1 MIPVTEFAIGSS
13 LPEQVLSPLGSGT
26 GFTVEGNL
34 GGSRVSV
41 VPQTLADC
49 RSCCASKISSISV
62 VGMAGAPANAVTTTL
77 TGTLTSDHCT
87 DGCGPQTGGFGT
99 ITVVDNGLGTGGA
112 VGTLAFTVQLINS
125 NTFAAGGQ
133 DVTFGFDLAGNPT
146 ITYSVLPNSLPNTR
160 AWFIPNVGA
169 GNTQAAGTL
178 HADGFGDVE
187 YGVEMDGSGASG
199 SPPDLLKF
207 SISAVNL
214 DWTDLETIMVADIF
228 AGSGPGQG
236 NTGFVD
242 FTGNLVI
249 TPVEENPPGTPIPG
263 AVWLFAGGLGLLGMF
278 YRKKEKP
285 KSAWA

>member
-1 MIPVTEFAIGSS
+1 LNILWQKSEAYMKKLVG
-13 LPEQVLSPLGSGT
+13 VLT
-26 GFTVEGNL
+26 GLFL
-34 GGSRVSV
+34 
-41 VPQTLADC
+41 L
-49 RSCCASKISSISV
+49 

-263 AVWLFAGGLGLLGMF
+263 AVWLFAGGLGLLAMF
-278 YRKKEKP
+278 SKKKEKP